1 MLSSIICLVVQHIC
15 YSGTLDNVMP
25 WNMWFGFMAVSLVE
39 TITWLVFLFK
49 FDERSPKNGR

>member
-1 MLSSIICLVVQHIC
+1 MLSSIICLIVQHIY

-25 WNMWFGFMAVSLVE
+25 WKMWFGFMAVSLVE

-49 FDERSPKNGR
+49 FGDKGVKEND

>member
-1 MLSSIICLVVQHIC
+1 MLSSIICLVVQHIF

-25 WNMWFGFMAVSLVE
+25 WKMWFGFMAVSLVE

-49 FDERSPKNGR
+49 FDERSPKNG

>member
-25 WNMWFGFMAVSLVE
+25 WKMWFGFMAVSLIE
-39 TITWLVFLFK
+39 TVVYLTILYSK
-49 FDERSPKNGR
+49 E